1 MVQPNETRVKFIR
14 DARRGCLELACHTA
28 HVCGGLLRL
37 HQEIARNQGLKAPVT
52 RVLVLTE
59 SSRTRSSKNNNTA
72 VEYSNPIH
80 EQPRLVL

>member
-1 MVQPNETRVKFIR
+1 MRHALSLFEMPAGVAWSWR
-14 DARRGCLELACHTA
+14 HTA

-37 HQEIARNQGLKAPVT
+37 NQKFARNQGLKAPVT
-52 RVLVLTE
+52 RALVLTE